1 MADRKSRPQLQRYLS
16 EGHDALGDGD
26 GVRRSTTTLFGHHHH
41 FHLPRST
48 ERRQPM
54 DGIQQHQGLFCPSP
68 GEQTDGS
75 RNSLVSF
82 SADHGSSGRLHS
94 CHPPGPE
101 ASAPAPPR
109 PAPPTPKHHR
119 LRRRSAS
126 PPSPSSSSSTPPPT
140 AAAASRVPTTGAAP
154 PPAAADEDASGH
166 SATHQ
171 PDLFELL
178 ERAQSSRLDDQR
190 CVLPPYFTQS
200 TRDEPKSSATSA
212 SSAGGLGRGPP
223 PPPPPVGATA
233 EGPAASQRLLEEAL
247 AKGGGPPYPMVILP
261 PGGGYWADGH
271 TAAGDDHATPPALGP
286 ASRPKIETDD
296 TARIFRRFFLGK
308 EHTTLWAEDPLLGP
322 VVLSLKM
329 EMIPL
334 ANCASSP
341 STSNPAQEHVRIVLR
356 TKSGTRHELLPT
368 SDCEGSSLSPAFLAR
383 VLNADL
389 STEKY
394 IPAASPRSSELIA
407 AYDERSLVTTFK
419 FGVLYQR
426 FGQTAEEQ
434 LFANRVSSPAFDE
447 FLHLLGKQIRLREHT
462 GYRGGLDIQYG
473 QTGEE
478 AVYEVFKDR
487 ELMFHVSTL
496 LPYTENDPQQLQRK
510 RHIGNDI
517 VAIVFQE
524 SNTPFTPDMIASHFL
539 HAFIVVQVIDPCTP
553 NTRYKVSV
561 TARDDVPRFGPALP
575 TPAIFR
581 KGPEFKEFLLTKLL
595 NAENACYKAEKFAT
609 LELRTRASLLGSL
622 VEELRL
628 KSQEFLGG
636 DCSVTLHSNSGAKCD
651 NSVGGSSSGNGGA
664 GSRFIDTVRK
674 VLTQRSRNHSI
685 ESSVLASGGSGSSQ
699 RSGSMT
705 GRSSQSTST
714 PPSTSS
720 RNGTVVNRRKSGDE
734 KDGRWGSNPS
744 SPVSSPDIP
753 AHHHHGS
760 HFGGSHSFQ
769 AQQQRVALSE
779 SDDSSLNSIEMEGN
793 VVSVCRHR
801 PGISVVEVVGAGG
814 TSGGGDSDTG
824 LESLSSAD
832 IPQKNSSSSCKYCS
846 EEREADGGVEG
857 SRGEDAYPGACDGHH
872 NHRRHMGLDDGDN
885 GGDGSDDLR
894 YNGDRQQQLII
905 NGLREHVSRLKCDKL
920 DLLRKNVTFQND
932 LKQLR
937 GKELELSSDLASAT
951 KEIYRLQCIL
961 KEYREA
967 GVGIL
972 SVPSDVGFN
981 GEGSPV

>member
-1 MADRKSRPQLQRYLS
+1 MRIIRRKW
-16 EGHDALGDGD
+16 
-26 GVRRSTTTLFGHHHH
+26 
-41 FHLPRST
+41 
-48 ERRQPM
+48 RQPM
-54 DGIQQHQGLFCPSP
+54 DGIQQHQVLLCPSSGEP
-68 GEQTDGS
+68 GDGS
-75 RNSLVSF
+75 RNSIGPF
-82 SADHGSSGRLHS
+82 NPDHGSSTRVQTT
-94 CHPPGPE
+94 CHPPGPV
-101 ASAPAPPR
+101 ASAATPSR
-109 PAPPTPKHHR
+109 QTPPTPQHHHQTHHYHHHR
-119 LRRRSAS
+119 RHHPHHRHHRST
-126 PPSPSSSSSTPPPT
+126 SPSSSSSPPPLPAATRAPSAATPT
-140 AAAASRVPTTGAAP
+140 AADDTNGSAA
-154 PPAAADEDASGH
+154 
-166 SATHQ
+166 ATHQ
-171 PDLFELL
+171 DLFELL

-200 TRDEPKSSATSA
+200 NRDESKTPATTAASAA
-212 SSAGGLGRGPP
+212 NRGTPP
-223 PPPPPVGATA
+223 PPPRSATP
-233 EGPAASQRLLEEAL
+233 ECPAASQRLLEEAL
-247 AKGGGPPYPMVILP
+247 AKAGGPPYPMVILP
-261 PGGGYWADGH
+261 PGGGYWADGGTH
-271 TAAGDDHATPPALGP
+271 SSTSGDDEASSLCPV
-286 ASRPKIETDD
+286 SRPKFETDD
-296 TARIFRRFFLGK
+296 TARVYRKSFLGK
-308 EHTTLWAEDPLLGP
+308 EHTNLWAEDPLLGP
-322 VVLSLKM
+322 VVLSLKI
-329 EMIPL
+329 EIIPL

-356 TKSGTRHELLPT
+356 TKSGTVHELLPT
-368 SDCEGSSLSPAFLAR
+368 SVCGGSSPSPATLAKA
-383 VLNADL
+383 LNEDL
-389 STEKY
+389 TTEKY

-407 AYDERSLVTTFK
+407 AYDERGLVTTFK

-447 FLHLLGKQIRLREHT
+447 FLQLLGTRIRLREHT

-478 AVYEVFKDR
+478 AVYEVFKER

-517 VAIVFQE
+517 VALVFQE

-539 HAFIVVQVIDPCTP
+539 HAFIVVQVIDPCTS

-561 TARDDVPRFGPALP
+561 TARDDVPKFGPALP

-581 KGPEFKEFLLTKLL
+581 KGPDFKEFLLTKLI
-595 NAENACYKAEKFAT
+595 NAETACYKAEKFAK
-609 LELRTRASLLGSL
+609 LELRTRASLLTSL

-636 DCSVTLHSNSGAKCD
+636 DCSVTLNSNSGAKCD
-651 NSVGGSSSGNGGA
+651 SSVGGSGSGSGGA

-674 VLTQRSRNHSI
+674 VLIPRVRNHSI
-685 ESSVLASGGSGSSQ
+685 ESNVLPSGGSGGSQ

-714 PPSTSS
+714 PPSTGS

-753 AHHHHGS
+753 THHHHSS
-760 HFGGSHSFQ
+760 HFGGGHAFQ
-769 AQQQRVALSE
+769 TQQQRVALSE

-793 VVSVCRHR
+793 VVGVCRHR
-801 PGISVVEVVGAGG
+801 SGISVVEVGG
-814 TSGGGDSDTG
+814 TGGTTSGGGDSDTG

-832 IPQKNSSSSCKYCS
+832 IPPKNASSSCKYCS
-846 EEREADGGVEG
+846 EEREGVVDGGGVDVSTG
-857 SRGEDAYPGACDGHH
+857 LRGEEGFQGTCDGHH
-872 NHRRHMGLDDGDN
+872 NHRRLMGLDDGDV

-894 YNGDRQQQLII
+894 FNGDRQQQSII
-905 NGLREHVSRLKCDKL
+905 NGLREHVSKLKCDKL
-920 DLLRKNVTFQND
+920 DLLRQNVTCQRD

-937 GKELELSSDLASAT
+937 EKELELSSGLASAT
-951 KEIYRLQCIL
+951 KEIYRLRCIL
-961 KEYREA
+961 KEYGGA

-972 SVPSDVGFN
+972 PVSSEAGFN